1 MATSQGWDLKRR
13 EKEVKEAVEELHKK
27 RQATMRL
34 RSGLEKWGGSSVLDD
49 LEGGGRL
56 VFESRPALREVLRE
70 RWRAEVGVINLLGV
84 SPLVILVIP
93 KSYIAVSSYK
103 CPIIGGRWGQ
113 IVDEPLEAGEAGQ
126 GGAAPAH

>member
-1 MATSQGWDLKRR
+1 MATSQGWDPKRR

-27 RQATMRL
+27 RQAAMTL
-34 RSGLEKWGGSSVLDD
+34 RSGLEKRGGSVLDG

-56 VFESRPALREVLRE
+56 VLESRPALREVLRE